1 MLNDVLA
8 ERLDALARRGL
19 SRRLRLISGAQ
30 ESSVVLDGQE
40 VLLLSSNNYLG
51 LATHPALKQAAQD
64 AIAQFGCSAG
74 SSRLIS
80 GTMALHQQLEQRL
93 ASTKGTDA
101 ALVFPSGYHA
111 NIGVLSALMEP
122 GDTILSD
129 ELNHASI
136 IDGCRLSRARVQVFR
151 HCDVA
156 HLEELLA
163 TAHPTGRRLIVTDS
177 VFSMDGDVAPLAE
190 IVALA
195 RRFDAWVMV
204 DEAHATGVFGAHGA
218 GVVEAL
224 GLQGEI
230 EIQMGTLGKALGGA
244 GAYVAGSRQLI
255 EWLINRAR
263 SFVYTT
269 GTPPAV
275 AASALAALDVVEHEP
290 ERRARLWQNAELVKQ
305 GLEAMGYRL
314 GATRSPI
321 LPVMIGDA
329 HRTMALTDALRGR
342 GVFAQGIRPPTVP
355 EGTARLRVTPMATHT
370 PEQLTRA
377 LDAFA
382 AAGREV
388 GVLG

>member
-1 MLNDVLA
+1 MINDVLA
-8 ERLDALARRGL
+8 ERLGALAQQGL

-30 ESSVVLDGQE
+30 ESSVILDGQE
-40 VLLLSSNNYLG
+40 VILLSSNNYLG

-64 AIAQFGCSAG
+64 AIARFGCSAG

-80 GTMALHQQLEQRL
+80 GTMELHQQLEQRL
-93 ASTKGTDA
+93 AASKGTAA

-122 GDTILSD
+122 DDTILSD

-156 HLEELLA
+156 HLEALLIA
-163 TAHPTGRRLIVTDS
+163 SRHTGRRLIVTDS

-190 IVALA
+190 IAALA

-204 DEAHATGVFGAHGA
+204 DEAHASGVFGAYGA

-224 GLQGEI
+224 GLQHAI
-230 EIQMGTLGKALGGA
+230 DIQMGTLGKALGGA
-244 GAYVAGSRQLI
+244 GAYVAGSRELI

-269 GTPPAV
+269 GIPPAV
-275 AASALAALDVVEHEP
+275 AASALAALEVVEHEP
-290 ERRARLWQNAELVKQ
+290 ERRARLWHNAEVVQQ
-305 GLEAMGYRL
+305 GLAAMGYRL
-314 GATRSPI
+314 DATRSPI

-329 HRTMALTDALRGR
+329 HRTMALTDALRRR

-355 EGTARLRVTPMATHT
+355 RDTARLRVTPMATHT

>member
-8 ERLDALARRGL
+8 ERLAALARRGL

-30 ESSVVLDGQE
+30 ESTVVLDGQE
-40 VLLLSSNNYLG
+40 VLSLSSNNYLG

-64 AIAQFGCSAG
+64 AIARFGCSAG

-93 ASTKGTDA
+93 AASKGTDA

-122 GDTILSD
+122 EDTILSD

-136 IDGCRLSRARVQVFR
+136 IDGCRLSRARVRAFR
-151 HCDVA
+151 HCDMT
-156 HLEELLA
+156 HLEQLLA
-163 TAHPTGRRLIVTDS
+163 AARHGGRRLIVTDS
-177 VFSMDGDVAPLAE
+177 VFSMDGDVAPLAD

-204 DEAHATGVFGAHGA
+204 DEAHASGVFGAHGA
-218 GVVEAL
+218 GVVEAV
-224 GLQGEI
+224 GLQHAI

-244 GAYVAGSRQLI
+244 GAYVAGSRELI
-255 EWLINRAR
+255 DWLINRAR

-269 GTPPAV
+269 GIPPAV

-290 ERRARLWQNAELVKQ
+290 ERRARLWKNAELLTQ
-305 GLEAMGYRL
+305 GLVGQGYRL

-321 LPVMIGDA
+321 LPVIIGDA
-329 HRTMALTDALRGR
+329 MRTMALTDALRRR

-370 PEQLTRA
+370 PEQLSRA
-377 LDAFA
+377 LEAFA

-388 GVLG
+388 GVLR